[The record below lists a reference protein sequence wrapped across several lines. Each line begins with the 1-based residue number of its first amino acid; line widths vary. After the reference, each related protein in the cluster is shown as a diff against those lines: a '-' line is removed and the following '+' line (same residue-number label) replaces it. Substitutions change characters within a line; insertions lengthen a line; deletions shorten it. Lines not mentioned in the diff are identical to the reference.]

1 MNRVRSKFVIAI
13 FSYPLTP
20 SHIVVFAKV
29 LCQFYT
35 PYFEKDVCKLERV
48 ERAAKFKK
56 YDYQGKME
64 NVGFD

>member
-1 MNRVRSKFVIAI
+1 MNHVRNTSIIVIV
-13 FSYPLTP
+13 SYTLTL
-20 SHIVVFAKV
+20 SHILVSAKV
-29 LCQFYT
+29 LFYT
-35 PYFEKDVCKLERV
+35 PYFEKDVCKLERL